1 MATSVKNLRFGKTI
15 DEICLLMKLETLK
28 SYPSQLMEIFDIL
41 PEVYKENT
49 DININLPYLKDYI
62 IIVRSVPINLM
73 DLVASSIKN
82 RMSSKLLYVLIRT
95 TTSGQQI

>member
-1 MATSVKNLRFGKTI
+1 
-15 DEICLLMKLETLK
+15 
-28 SYPSQLMEIFDIL
+28 MEIFDKL
-41 PEVYKENT
+41 PEVNKENT
-49 DININLPYLKDYI
+49 DININLPYLKHYI

-73 DLVASSIKN
+73 DLASSIKN